1 MIKKT
6 DKHRILILGASGFIG
21 NAIYRELASYYKTFG
36 TYCKQQDLFEE
47 NNVFLK
53 FCVEEDS
60 ILSIL
65 NKVKPTIIISSL
77 KGDYKSSLNSHN
89 EIVEYIHLNSKCKLL
104 FLSSASVFDGN
115 SNFAAYE
122 NDKTKSETAYGIN
135 KIAIEKLI
143 LEKIE
148 KQAAILRIPIVLGY
162 NSPRILQLRNAIK
175 YKADFEVFPNLIV
188 SLNTI
193 TKLVQ
198 QIHYILNKGLT
209 GTFHLASS
217 DMIHHDEL
225 FKEITEK
232 ISSKKPI
239 FKNVY
244 ESNNDRYLAI
254 LPKQNILP
262 QPHRIT
268 VAEVI
273 TESTFNEEISTLKTY

>member
-36 TYCKQQDLFEE
+36 TYCKQLNLFEE
-47 NNVFLK
+47 NNVFFQ
-53 FCVEEDS
+53 FCVEENSISS
-60 ILSIL
+60 ILD
-65 NKVKPTIIISSL
+65 KVKPTIIISSFKGENKSLL
-77 KGDYKSSLNSHN
+77 KSHN
-89 EIVEYIHLNSKCKLL
+89 EIVEYVNLNNKCRLL
-104 FLSSASVFDGN
+104 FLSSASVFDAN
-115 SNFAAYE
+115 SSFVAYE

-143 LEKIE
+143 LEKIPQ
-148 KQAAILRIPIVLGY
+148 QAAILRVPIILGY
-162 NSPRILQLRNAIK
+162 NSPLILQLRNAIK
-175 YKADFEVFPNLIV
+175 YKANFEVFPKLIV

-198 QIHYILNKGLT
+198 QIHYIINKEIIGIL
-209 GTFHLASS
+209 HLSSS

-232 ISSKKPI
+232 ISGKKPI

-244 ESNNDRYLAI
+244 ESNNDKYLALLSKHTI
-254 LPKQNILP
+254 LPET
-262 QPHRIT
+262 HRIT

-273 TESTFNEEISTLKTY
+273 TESTFNEEITTLKTY